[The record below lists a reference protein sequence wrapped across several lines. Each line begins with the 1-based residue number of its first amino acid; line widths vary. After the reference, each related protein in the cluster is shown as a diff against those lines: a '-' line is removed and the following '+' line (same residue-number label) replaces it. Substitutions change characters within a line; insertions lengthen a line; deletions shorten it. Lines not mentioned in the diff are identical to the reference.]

1 MSTLELYHKLTV
13 GERFRGFSGK
23 PRNLENFVYPLGRD
37 WLFGAA
43 MLAVV
48 LSYFAVFCII
58 NFAGFER
65 FCTGDMYEDT
75 YVAKLFWEQKTL
87 FPENWV
93 FGNQYYVITTP
104 VLAAL
109 FYGMG
114 CTVNTAM
121 AMATTVMTVLIL
133 ISLFWML
140 QPFAGWKGAMLGCAL
155 MVSVVTAPYIVDAIE
170 GQIFYLMASYYA
182 GYLVT
187 LFVVFG
193 AYLRARRSS
202 TYKGFV
208 PLLIVSAALSFCTG
222 MQSLRQT
229 AIMALPLAVY
239 EIIRW
244 LPRLREVWDTLHI
257 LHTRQNTHVL
267 KRAMLEKLAR
277 EKSTILALTACV
289 FNLLG
294 YGMVRLIDP
303 KSVTIYGEVQAQT
316 AAARQESM
324 QTAIRGLQSITGLK
338 YLNTESW
345 NGFIGGFCLFLVC
358 VVATALVLRFRER
371 NRKEDLFAYLDLCV
385 LSLITVFAIGVTT
398 DISLRSIYF
407 FVWYPLVTI
416 AGVVLFRLIQ
426 GIWKGIFTL
435 VLTAFMVGNLFVSY
449 GECVEDALSD
459 ERPLMADVAQWIED
473 HGYTIIYG
481 EWNTVTEIAAWSDGA
496 LTAGAWSDKLY
507 RPLDYINPLD
517 IYSKEDNE
525 KAIHVMIPWTK
536 EPSLFHGAMHDVEM
550 EKKAHF
556 IREEEEYELYTS
568 SEQLMVFTP
577 RYRPSYAKHIDTVQK
592 IK

>member
-1 MSTLELYHKLTV
+1 MKKFARLPKW
-13 GERFRGFSGK
+13 
-23 PRNLENFVYPLGRD
+23 D
-37 WLFGAA
+37 WLIGAV

-48 LSYFAVFCII
+48 ISYFVVFCII

-75 YVAKLFWEQKTL
+75 YIAKLFWEQKTL

-121 AMATTVMTVLIL
+121 AMATTVMTILIL

-140 QPFAGWKGAMLGCAL
+140 RPFTMWGESMLGCAL
-155 MVSVVTAPYIVDAIE
+155 MVSVVTAPYIVEAIE

-193 AYLRARRSS
+193 AYLRAMRSS

-208 PLLIVSAALSFCTG
+208 PLLILSAALSFCTG

-229 AIMALPLAVY
+229 AIMVLPLAVY
-239 EIIRW
+239 EMARW
-244 LPRLREVWDTLHI
+244 LPRVPEVLNTLHI
-257 LHTRQNTHVL
+257 LYTQQNTKIL
-267 KRAMLEKLAR
+267 KQAMLEKLER
-277 EKSTILALTACV
+277 EKSTILALVSCIS
-289 FNLLG
+289 NLLG
-294 YGMVRLIDP
+294 YGAVQLIAP
-303 KSVTIYGEVQAQT
+303 KSVTIYGELRTQT
-316 AAARQESM
+316 AAARQESL
-324 QTAIRGLQSITGLK
+324 QAAVRGLQSITGLK

-345 NGFIGGFCLFLVC
+345 NGFIGGFCLFMVC
-358 VVATALVLRFRER
+358 VVAVALVLRFRER
-371 NRKEDLFAYLDLCV
+371 GRKEGLFVYLDLCV
-385 LSLITVFAIGVTT
+385 LSLIAVFVIGVTT

-407 FVWYPLVTI
+407 FVWYPLATV

-426 GIWKGIFTL
+426 GIWKGL
-435 VLTAFMVGNLFVSY
+435 LALALTAFMVANLFVSY

-459 ERPLMADVAQWIED
+459 EKPLMADVAQWIED

-496 LTAGAWSDKLY
+496 ITAGAWADKLY

-517 IYSKEDNE
+517 IYSEEDND
-525 KAIHVMIPWTK
+525 KAIHVLIPWTK
-536 EPSLFHGAMHDVEM
+536 EPSLFHGAMNDVEM
-550 EKKAHF
+550 CRKAYF

-577 RYRPSYAKHIDTVQK
+577 RYRPSYAKHIDAVQK